1 MKKFLSWM
9 MAAILICGTTTVF
22 SACSSDDDG
31 INTDDITMSDIA
43 GKWKLTDAKISPDDI
58 EAEFEL
64 GTVSNF
70 REDGTFIS
78 SDGDTYAWT
87 VSGNTIII
95 SDGGYYE
102 TYTILKLTKTTMEL
116 KEVEDDYTIT
126 MTFKRL

>member
-1 MKKFLSWM
+1 MKKFFSWM

-31 INTDDITMSDIA
+31 INTDEITMSDIA
-43 GKWKLTDAKISPDDI
+43 GKWKLTDAKISPEDI
-58 EAEFEL
+58 SAEFEL

-116 KEVEDDYTIT
+116 KEVEDGYTIT
-126 MTFKRL
+126 MTFKRV